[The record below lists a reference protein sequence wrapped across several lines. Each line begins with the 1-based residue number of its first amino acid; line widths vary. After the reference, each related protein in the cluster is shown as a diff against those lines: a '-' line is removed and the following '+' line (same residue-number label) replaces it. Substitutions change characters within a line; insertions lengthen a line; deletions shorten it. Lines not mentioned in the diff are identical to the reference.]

1 MKPQLISLFGFFLL
15 VGLAWALSSHR
26 RRVNW
31 RTVAGG
37 LLLQLLMGVLV
48 FRLPISRQLFIQ
60 LNNLVMAI
68 LEASKAGTSFL
79 LGPLA
84 AGVGETGSIGFILAF
99 QALPIAIFFS
109 ALVAALYHLRLM
121 QPLVRLFARLFH
133 RALGISGAESLCGAS
148 NLFVGVESA
157 LVVRPYL
164 RGMTRSELLMMLT
177 CGMAT
182 VASTTLG
189 IYVSF
194 LNRIFPQIAGHLI
207 SASLIS
213 IPAGAVI
220 AKLLL
225 PETETPETIK
235 AVPLE
240 DESTRSGN
248 LMSSIIV
255 GAMDGLRLIAG
266 ISALLI
272 AGLGLVSLA
281 DKGLSLLSR
290 WVPTAQPITL
300 TRVLGWI
307 FYPFAALLGIVPAD
321 LGEASRLLGER
332 VLLTEVIPY
341 QELAALAAA
350 GHWKDPR
357 TVVILCYA
365 LCGFAHFASAAI
377 FVGGAAAL
385 APSRRDDLA
394 ALGIR
399 ALFAATLTTLMTGC
413 IAGIFSTGS
422 EIILSRPVL
431 P

>member
-1 MKPQLISLFGFFLL
+1 MKLQLISLSGFF
-15 VGLAWALSSHR
+15 VFAALAWVFSTNR

-31 RTVAGG
+31 RTIAGG
-37 LLLQLLMGVLV
+37 LLLQLLLGFLV
-48 FRLPISRQLFIQ
+48 FRLPLSRQVFIQ
-60 LNNLVMAI
+60 LNDLVMGV

-84 AGVGETGSIGFILAF
+84 AGPGETGSIGFILGF

-109 ALVAALYHLRLM
+109 ALVAALYHLRVL
-121 QPLVRLFARLFH
+121 QPVVRLFARLFH
-133 RALGISGAESLCGAS
+133 RTLGISGAESLCGAS

-164 RGMTRSELLMMLT
+164 ASMTRSELLMMLT

-194 LNRIFPQIAGHLI
+194 LGGIFPQIAGHLI
-207 SASLIS
+207 SASVIS
-213 IPAGAVI
+213 IPAAAVI

-235 AVPLE
+235 AVPRE

-248 LMSSIIV
+248 LMSALIV
-255 GAMDGLRLIAG
+255 GAMDGLKLIAG

-272 AGLGLVSLA
+272 AGLGLVSLL
-281 DKGLSLLSR
+281 DKVLLAISR
-290 WVPTAQPITL
+290 WAALSQPISI

-307 FYPFAALLGIVPAD
+307 FYPFTALLGIARED
-321 LGEASRLLGER
+321 LAEASRLLGER
-332 VLLTEVIPY
+332 VVLTEVIPY
-341 QELAALAAA
+341 QELASLAAA
-350 GHWKDPR
+350 GQWKDPR
-357 TVVILCYA
+357 TIVILSYA

-377 FVGGAAAL
+377 FVGGASAL
-385 APSRRDDLA
+385 APTRRDELA
-394 ALGIR
+394 TIGLQ

-413 IAGIFSTGS
+413 VAGIFSTGS
-422 EIILSRPVL
+422 EVL
-431 P
+431 LTIPQ

>member
-1 MKPQLISLFGFFLL
+1 MKLQLISLSGFFLFAS
-15 VGLAWALSSHR
+15 LAWVFSSNR

-31 RTVAGG
+31 RTIAGG
-37 LLLQLLMGVLV
+37 LVLQLLLGLLV
-48 FRLPISRQLFIQ
+48 FRLPLSRQFFIQ
-60 LNNLVMAI
+60 LNDLVMGV

-84 AGVGETGSIGFILAF
+84 AGPGETGSMGFILAF

-109 ALVAALYHLRLM
+109 ALVAALYHLRVL
-121 QPLVRLFARLFH
+121 QPIVRLFARLFH
-133 RALGISGAESLCGAS
+133 RTLGISGAESLCGAS
-148 NLFVGVESA
+148 NIFVGVESA

-164 RGMTRSELLMMLT
+164 ASMTRSELLMMLT

-194 LNRIFPQIAGHLI
+194 LGGIFPQIAGHLI
-207 SASLIS
+207 SASVIS
-213 IPAGAVI
+213 IPAAAVI

-235 AVPLE
+235 AVPRE
-240 DESTRSGN
+240 DESTLSGN
-248 LMSSIIV
+248 LMSALIV
-255 GAMDGLRLIAG
+255 GAMDGLKLIAG

-272 AGLGLVSLA
+272 AGLGLVSLL
-281 DKGLSLLSR
+281 DKILLALSR
-290 WVPTAQPITL
+290 WAALSEPISI

-307 FYPFAALLGIVPAD
+307 FYPFTALLGIARDD
-321 LGEASRLLGER
+321 LGQASRLLGER
-332 VLLTEVIPY
+332 VVLTEVIPY

-350 GHWKDPR
+350 GQWKDPR
-357 TVVILCYA
+357 TVVILSYA

-377 FVGGAAAL
+377 FVGGASAL
-385 APSRRDDLA
+385 APTRRDELA
-394 ALGIR
+394 TIGLK

-413 IAGIFSTGS
+413 VAGIFSTGS
-422 EIILSRPVL
+422 EVL
-431 P
+431 LAIPR